1 MLGYNNDDLDSLA
14 NLKVMSLCDNIN
26 SYPSNNQ
33 TRHRARN
40 RSMSSTLRKYES
52 NINCNEKAEEP
63 DIIDVSKSDVV
74 ETTIN
79 RDTTA
84 TAIQS
89 HATQENKIKEC
100 QNLSIKPESDN
111 NNIIEQSE
119 MPKDHKEKDN
129 LIIAC
134 LKQFHIPTAIITMLF
149 CFILQVILIVVE
161 LNK

>member
-1 MLGYNNDDLDSLA
+1 MLVNSNDLDSLA
-14 NLKVMSLCDNIN
+14 ELKVMSLCDNIN
-26 SYPSNNQ
+26 SYPNNNQ
-33 TRHRARN
+33 TRHRVRN
-40 RSMSSTLRKYES
+40 RSMSSTLHKYEN
-52 NINCNEKAEEP
+52 NINCNEKAEES
-63 DIIDVSKSDVV
+63 DIIDVIKSDVV

-89 HATQENKIKEC
+89 PATQENKIKEC
-100 QNLSIKPESDN
+100 QNLNIKPELYN
-111 NNIIEQSE
+111 NIEQSE
-119 MPKDHKEKDN
+119 MPKDRKGKDN

-134 LKQFHIPTAIITMLF
+134 LKKFHIPTAIITMLF

>member
-1 MLGYNNDDLDSLA
+1 MIGNSNDLDSLA
-14 NLKVMSLCDNIN
+14 ELKVISLCDSI
-26 SYPSNNQ
+26 SPSPSNNQ

-74 ETTIN
+74 ETTVN

-89 HATQENKIKEC
+89 PATQENKIKEC
-100 QNLSIKPESDN
+100 QNLSIKPELN
-111 NNIIEQSE
+111 NDSIEQNE
-119 MPKDHKEKDN
+119 MPKDRKEKDN

-134 LKQFHIPTAIITMLF
+134 LKQLHIPTAIITMLF

>member
-1 MLGYNNDDLDSLA
+1 MIVNSDDLDSLA
-14 NLKVMSLCDNIN
+14 ELKVMSLCDSIN
-26 SYPSNNQ
+26 PYPNNNQ

-40 RSMSSTLRKYES
+40 RSMSSTLHKYES
-52 NINCNEKAEEP
+52 NINCNEKAEES
-63 DIIDVSKSDVV
+63 DIIDVSKLDVA

-89 HATQENKIKEC
+89 PATQENKIKEC
-100 QNLSIKPESDN
+100 QNLSIKPELD

-119 MPKDHKEKDN
+119 MPKDRKEKDN